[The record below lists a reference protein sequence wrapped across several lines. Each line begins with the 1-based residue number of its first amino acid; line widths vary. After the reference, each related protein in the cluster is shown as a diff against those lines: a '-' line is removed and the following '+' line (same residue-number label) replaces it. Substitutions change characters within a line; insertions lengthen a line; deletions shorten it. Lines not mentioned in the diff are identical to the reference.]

1 MWSGGAITSTRD
13 TTSSFNCGVCVCVCV
28 CVCACACVRTCV
40 CVCVCVCACM
50 HACVCVESKIIWF
63 NYRGIPLGQNVGNK
77 I

>member
-28 CVCACACVRTCV
+28 RACVHV
-40 CVCVCVCACM
+40 CVCMCVRVCVRACM
-50 HACVCVESKIIWF
+50 CVCVESKIIWF